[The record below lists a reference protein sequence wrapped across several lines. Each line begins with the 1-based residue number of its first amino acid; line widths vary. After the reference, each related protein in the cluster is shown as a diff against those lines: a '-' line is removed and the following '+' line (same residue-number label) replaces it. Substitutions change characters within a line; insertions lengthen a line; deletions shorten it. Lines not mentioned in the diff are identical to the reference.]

1 MNKIVFKNMYF
12 NIVLGSLLILLS
24 LLGYF
29 LGWIEDFLP
38 IVIGILLILLSMKR
52 FLYSFKKIT
61 SKNASLILVVEL
73 LLDFLFS
80 GLMIVYKNNIEL
92 YIGLIIYI
100 RGISYLL
107 INYIATRKIR
117 IVQYIFNLVYVT
129 FGAFLMFYPLN
140 SITVL
145 VLGVSVLLLIIGA
158 IYLQAGV
165 AEQVKKDKKKEKSS
179 KKVKNIKKEN
189 NSKQDTK
196 IKELEKEVKE
206 VKKENKLVSEETKQ
220 LQKEIDKT
228 KLVVKNIDA
237 EQIDYHSKTLVE
249 LKEIAKKRNLQGVS
263 QLNKSQLISKLKE

>member
-1 MNKIVFKNMYF
+1 MKKIVFKNMYL

-38 IVIGILLILLSMKR
+38 IVIGVLLILLSLKR

-61 SKNASLILVVEL
+61 SKNASLILILEL
-73 LLDFLFS
+73 LLDFLFA

-117 IVQYIFNLVYVT
+117 IVQYIFNLGYVT

-140 SITVL
+140 SITAL
-145 VLGVSVLLLIIGA
+145 VLGVSVLLLLVGA

-165 AEQVKKDKKKEKSS
+165 AEQVKRDKKRDKVNKKIKNS
-179 KKVKNIKKEN
+179 KIVDTA
-189 NSKQDTK
+189 KQDTK

-206 VKKENKLVSEETKQ
+206 VKQENKLVLEETKQ
-220 LQKEIDKT
+220 LQKDIDKT
-228 KLVVKNIDA
+228 KLIMKTVETKA
-237 EQIDYHSKTLVE
+237 IDYKSKTLAE
-249 LKEIAKKRNLQGVS
+249 LKAIAKERNLVGVS
-263 QLNKSQLISKLKE
+263 QLNKAQLISKLKE